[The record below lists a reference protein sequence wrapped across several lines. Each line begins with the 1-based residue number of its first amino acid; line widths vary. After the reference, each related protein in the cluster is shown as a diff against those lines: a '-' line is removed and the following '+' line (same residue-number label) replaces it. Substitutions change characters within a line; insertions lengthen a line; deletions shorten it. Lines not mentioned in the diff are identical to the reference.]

1 MWSDRRSKPE
11 VTITAWDFIKDNYE
25 PDDRLAV
32 VLKNSLDNRVTQR
45 IDSAGV
51 MASPDFQKW
60 LRDQN
65 ERGGEIYLTTNTL
78 RPEST
83 TRTRQDIHIIRHV
96 YLDIDTEGSS
106 VLQRVM
112 TDPRVPQPN
121 YVLNTSPGKYQTLWK
136 VQDFSIGQ
144 AESLQRAMAAEL
156 GADRAVVDA
165 ARVLR
170 VPGFY
175 NHKYQEAHLITA
187 QRYSTEVYTPERF
200 QFPIPDF
207 ASEAPMLS
215 RTAMVNAGSTNP
227 KVKKEI
233 SQSERDWAYAKRRL
247 AMGANP
253 DEVAQ
258 AIAEYRPEKWNPANY
273 ARRTVEKAKAELE
286 AVDSA
291 AEARNQR
298 DR

>member
-1 MWSDRRSKPE
+1 MSTERRSEPE

-25 PDDRLAV
+25 PDDRLALV
-32 VLKNSLDNRVTQR
+32 VKNSLDNRVTQR
-45 IDSAGV
+45 IDSAQT

-60 LRDQN
+60 LRDHN
-65 ERGGEIYLTTNTL
+65 ERGGEIYLTTNAL

-83 TRTRQDIHIIRHV
+83 TRTRQDILIVRHV
-96 YLDIDTEGSS
+96 YLDIDSEGSS

-136 VQDFSIGQ
+136 VQDYSIGQ

-156 GADRAVVDA
+156 GADRAVIDA

-170 VPGFY
+170 VPGFH
-175 NHKYQEAHLITA
+175 NHKYDESHLITA
-187 QRYSTEVYTPERF
+187 QRYSIDVYTPERF

-207 ASEAPMLS
+207 ASEASILS
-215 RTAMVNAGSTNP
+215 RTAVVKASSMNP
-227 KVKKEI
+227 KVKREI

-253 DEVAQ
+253 DEVVQ
-258 AIAEYRPEKWNPANY
+258 AIAEYRPEKWNPRDY
-273 ARRTVEKAKAELE
+273 ARRTVLKAKAELD
-286 AVDSA
+286 ALASSA
-291 AEARNQR
+291 EIRDQR